1 MRLFTDPY
9 ILAAYGTDHA
19 VQKGMSVVHTYAYND
34 NATSSPVSYLR
45 FGKIVVDNRDKSAVT
60 VDQVLN
66 ELVYHDLTLNNKVS
80 HILNPSQRAH
90 RALDWYITY
99 DELKGVQ
106 HDRTKR
112 HVKSE
117 CKDIAIESR
126 TMLPPRVRYIRV
138 HSNGTISL
146 ESYVR
151 TTTNGVN
158 MLHLPW

>member
-80 HILNPSQRAH
+80 HILNPSQRTH
-90 RALDWYITY
+90 RALD
-99 DELKGVQ
+99 
-106 HDRTKR
+106 
-112 HVKSE
+112 
-117 CKDIAIESR
+117 
-126 TMLPPRVRYIRV
+126 
-138 HSNGTISL
+138 
-146 ESYVR
+146 
-151 TTTNGVN
+151 
-158 MLHLPW
+158 